1 MIKIKS
7 QILKNQLYSFLY
19 MIFVILVLI
28 FLVFSVIFFM
38 IKYNQAKSKM
48 ENDIVQIF
56 EKTIEE
62 DLKAKM
68 EKEHFVI
75 QLFNEP
81 TREFNK
87 SERTIVLVDT
97 IIKEKVAVV
106 NHKNEVH
113 DSFITFLKLE
123 NRLETDTLSY
133 IFHNI
138 LRDNG
143 IYVTSFVLLKYD
155 KTTKINGDTTNYA
168 ISFRTPI
175 LQRGFMN
182 EITLQGLIHY
192 KPWTILKLMPKYLF
206 YIFIATLYL
215 LTLIILYLRKEK
227 KKIRPNKIMKLKNGD
242 YYIGCVYY
250 NKKKKTLKKENN
262 LVIMKPQL
270 AQMFEMFLENDD
282 LTVNKKELKQKLWPS
297 SSTSYNNMTSAMN
310 KLRNSMKEV
319 DATFDIITSKGSDS
333 YRIVYVKAVIK

>member
-133 IFHNI
+133 I
-138 LRDNG
+138 
-143 IYVTSFVLLKYD
+143 S
-155 KTTKINGDTTNYA
+155 IN
-168 ISFRTPI
+168 FCC
-175 LQRGFMN
+175 
-182 EITLQGLIHY
+182 
-192 KPWTILKLMPKYLF
+192 
-206 YIFIATLYL
+206 
-215 LTLIILYLRKEK
+215 LII
-227 KKIRPNKIMKLKNGD
+227 
-242 YYIGCVYY
+242 
-250 NKKKKTLKKENN
+250 
-262 LVIMKPQL
+262 
-270 AQMFEMFLENDD
+270 F
-282 LTVNKKELKQKLWPS
+282 
-297 SSTSYNNMTSAMN
+297 
-310 KLRNSMKEV
+310 
-319 DATFDIITSKGSDS
+319 
-333 YRIVYVKAVIK
+333 